1 MEAAAAVAEA
11 ATIDR
16 SVVKDL
22 LLGCPGSTTRLGLS
36 TVHRNMPTIYLLAL
50 EKK

>member
-1 MEAAAAVAEA
+1 MEAAAPVAEA
-11 ATIDR
+11 ATIER

-36 TVHRNMPTIYLLAL
+36 TQFEHLFSSEYAN
-50 EKK
+50 K